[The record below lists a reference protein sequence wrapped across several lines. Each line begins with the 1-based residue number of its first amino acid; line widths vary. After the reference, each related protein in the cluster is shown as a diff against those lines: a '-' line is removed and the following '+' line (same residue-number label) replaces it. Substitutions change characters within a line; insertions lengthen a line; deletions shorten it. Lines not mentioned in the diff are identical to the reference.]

1 LSIADFR
8 LVELIADCRF
18 GLRIADATRSA
29 RNRQSSN
36 HAMSSPIPQSSI
48 INSLQSTKSSID
60 NSENGCG
67 QLGPARKIDGV
78 RKPLLALGVVL
89 ALTIGV
95 GAQGPAQGKSFLWK
109 VQSRSGVLFLAGSIH
124 ALTPDA
130 YPLSPAYQRAFD
142 AAGALVEEIDL
153 AEANPLTSGP
163 ALIAK
168 GTYQDGR
175 TFDAVVS
182 PETAALVADRLQG
195 IPMVMN
201 LIQPMK
207 PWMVMLLIEALSA
220 QAAGLDPQL
229 GLDKHFYDMADRTG
243 KTVMGLETLESQVDR
258 FDRMPEALQE
268 KLLRSELAEQETER
282 TGLRSLVTAWKTGD
296 AASVEATLLA
306 GFRDNPEAYAS
317 LVTERNR
324 NWMPQLEACLVRA
337 SPCFVVVGAAHLV
350 GPDGLLAMLRARGYG
365 VEQQ

>member
-1 LSIADFR
+1 VAAPAGEQR
-8 LVELIADCRF
+8 LRTGPPTAQDRRV
-18 GLRIADATRSA
+18 
-29 RNRQSSN
+29 RQSS
-36 HAMSSPIPQSSI
+36 I
-48 INSLQSTKSSID
+48 
-60 NSENGCG
+60 
-67 QLGPARKIDGV
+67 
-78 RKPLLALGVVL
+78 ALGLIL

-95 GAQGPAQGKSFLWK
+95 GAQGPARGKSFLWK
-109 VQSRSGVLFLAGSIH
+109 VQSRTGVLFLAGSIH
-124 ALTPDA
+124 ALTPEA
-130 YPLSPAYQRAFD
+130 YPLSPAYQTAFD

-175 TFDAVVS
+175 TFDDAVS
-182 PETAALVADRLQG
+182 PATAALVAERLQG
-195 IPMVMN
+195 IPMVMT
-201 LIQPMK
+201 LIRPMK
-207 PWMVMLLIEALSA
+207 PWMVMLLIEALGA

-229 GLDKHFYDMADRTG
+229 GLDKHFYDMAARTG

-268 KLLRSELAEQETER
+268 KLLRSALAEQETER
-282 TGLRSLVTAWKTGD
+282 TSLRSLVAAWKSGD
-296 AASVEATLLA
+296 TAAVEVTLLS
-306 GFRDNPEAYAS
+306 GFRDSPEAYTS

-350 GPDGLLAMLRARGYG
+350 GPDGLLVMLQQRGYR